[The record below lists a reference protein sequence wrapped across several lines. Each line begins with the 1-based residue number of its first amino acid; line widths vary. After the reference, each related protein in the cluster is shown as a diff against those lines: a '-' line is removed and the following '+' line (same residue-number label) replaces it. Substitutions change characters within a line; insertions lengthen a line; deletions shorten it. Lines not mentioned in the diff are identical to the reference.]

1 MEGFKMNENQNQT
14 QNTQKINQANSQAA
28 QQAEPKTVLNG
39 KVVSLQQAQAMEEA
53 FQQTVNKTGI
63 QAHHDNSTEAVNAGD
78 VAQSASTAEAGA
90 AQQYNQQAVRQ
101 TDVQSG
107 QAHLQEFEGQ
117 AQQMQQQTQQQAQQ
131 AQNNHE
137 AVNAAVQEHTQSNA
151 AAAAAEQAAQTQ
163 KAAAEAKARAKKGQ

>member
-1 MEGFKMNENQNQT
+1 MNENQSQNT
-14 QNTQKINQANSQAA
+14 QNNQKINQANNEAA
-28 QQAEPKTVLNG
+28 KAAEPKTVLNG

-53 FQQTVNKTGI
+53 FNQTQNKTGI
-63 QAHHDNSTEAVNAGD
+63 QAHHDNSTEAVNAGQ
-78 VAQSASTAEAGA
+78 VASQSMSTAEAGA
-90 AQQYNQQAVRQ
+90 AQQYNQQAIKQ

-117 AQQMQQQTQQQAQQ
+117 AQQMTQQAQQ
-131 AQNNHE
+131 AGQSAQNNHE

-163 KAAAEAKARAKKGQ
+163 KQAAEAKARATKKGQ